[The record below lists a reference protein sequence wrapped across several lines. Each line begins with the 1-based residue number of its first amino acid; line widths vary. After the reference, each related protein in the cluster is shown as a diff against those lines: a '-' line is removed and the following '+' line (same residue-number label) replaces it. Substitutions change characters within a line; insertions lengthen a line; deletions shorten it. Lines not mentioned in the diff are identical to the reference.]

1 MPSIRNKWI
10 AQHLLPLPAFSSLGA
25 LPDTDG
31 SLDLVCRYNTDL
43 CPEKK
48 VMIPGTWYASQ
59 AYIYH
64 FRIVLLLL
72 KIDVLHWAS
81 MLCQAL
87 TKYIPDLISVN
98 PGNSGMRQG
107 KDVLFHFF
115 KYNKFNCKEIKQIV
129 QSNSRILKIQTCVSF
144 L

>member
-10 AQHLLPLPAFSSLGA
+10 AQHLLPVPVFSFLGA
-25 LPDTDG
+25 RPDTDG
-31 SLDLVCRYNTDL
+31 SLALACRYNTDL

-64 FRIVLLLL
+64 FKIVLLLL

-87 TKYIPDLISVN
+87 TKHTPDLISVN
-98 PGNSGMRQG
+98 PGNIGMRQG
-107 KDVLFHFF
+107 KAVLFHFF
-115 KYNKFNCKEIKQIV
+115 TLNKFNCKEIKQIA
-129 QSNSRILKIQTCVSF
+129 QSNSRILKIQTYASC